1 VSHLHTPQTTQETH
15 KLRPRQPEQD
25 APPSD
30 GVKAVRPLRDL
41 VARAKEQRAVRSDF
55 EQSDLF
61 LMQMA
66 LAAIIERTRA

>member
-1 VSHLHTPQTTQETH
+1 
-15 KLRPRQPEQD
+15 
-25 APPSD
+25 
-30 GVKAVRPLRDL
+30 L